1 MKALITGG
9 AGYIGSML
17 TENLLKAGVKVTVV
31 DNLMHSQG
39 LFVSQI
45 MKHRDCN
52 FLNCD
57 VMNIP
62 LEEIESADVI
72 FPLAALVGAPL
83 CEKYP
88 EEAKRVNT
96 DSIRWLVK
104 KLSKNQRVIFPNT
117 NSGYGISGTE
127 ACTEETPLNSISVYG
142 KTKEEAEKIV
152 LDHENSVVFRLATLH
167 GLSYR
172 PRIDL
177 LVNYFTYLAHFKQHI
192 DVFEGNFRRNFI
204 HINDVV
210 RIFST
215 FIVTFGNIKCE
226 VFNLG
231 RNEDNMTKDQLLEVV
246 KKVYQQVTISKIN
259 KEDPDKRDYLVSN
272 DKLYKLGG
280 MFPTISVEKSII
292 EMKDYFN
299 KFFPYDKLEIAEQLI
314 KNI

>member
-1 MKALITGG
+1 MRVLVTGG

-17 TENLLKAGVKVTVV
+17 TNNLLKSGYRVTVI
-31 DNLMHSQG
+31 DNLMHDQG
-39 LFVSQI
+39 LFINQI
-45 MKHRDCN
+45 VQHHNCN

-62 LEEIESADVI
+62 EDEIKKADII

-83 CEKYP
+83 CEKFP

-96 DSIRWLVK
+96 ESIRWLLK
-104 KLSKNQRVIFPNT
+104 RLSKSQRVIFPNT

-127 ACTEETPLNSISVYG
+127 ACTEETQLNSISVYG
-142 KTKEEAEKIV
+142 KTKEEAEKII
-152 LDHENSVVFRLATLH
+152 LEHENSIVLRLATLH
-167 GLSYR
+167 GMSYR

-177 LVNYFTYLAHFKQHI
+177 LVNYFTYLAHFKRHI

-204 HINDVV
+204 YIKDVV
-210 RIFST
+210 NIFT
-215 FIVTFGNIKCE
+215 AFINPFNDIKTQ

-231 RNEDNMTKDQLLEVV
+231 RNEDNMTKDGLLKIIQEV
-246 KKVYQQVTISKIN
+246 YPDVTISKIN

-272 DKLYKLGG
+272 DKLYKLGLI
-280 MFPTISVEKSII
+280 PCYSVKESII
-292 EMKDYFN
+292 ELKDYFN
-299 KFFPYDKLEIAEQLI
+299 NFFPYYQNKTMVEMV